1 MTPLNST
8 IFTLFLA
15 GLLFIL
21 FFTSRTPVKV
31 GQVISDPFLCHNG
44 ICTWSY
50 RLDMKGSTNTPC
62 SVRSPESTSTIV
74 HASAL
79 LNIQATSSLL
89 MDIGHGNNTNAT
101 TTSLAS
107 TTIAANAKGNL
118 FATSTLT
125 GFYPATSTVQ
135 SLGSHI
141 IGPNQ
146 YLNLRFGREAGITKG
161 SVGVC
166 EFIFRVL

>member
-1 MTPLNST
+1 MTPLNSFA
-8 IFTLFLA
+8 ISTLF
-15 GLLFIL
+15 GILLVVL
-21 FFTSRTPVKV
+21 FLTRTPVKV
-31 GQVISDPFLCHNG
+31 GQVISEAYLCHNG

-50 RLDMKGSTNTPC
+50 RLDMRGSTNTPC

-79 LNIQATSSLL
+79 LNIQATSSIL
-89 MDIGHGNNTNAT
+89 MDIGHGNNSNAT

-107 TTIAANAKGNL
+107 TTLAANAKGSL
-118 FATSTLT
+118 VATSTLN
-125 GFYPATSTVQ
+125 GFYPFTRN
-135 SLGSHI
+135 LENHI

-161 SVGVC
+161 SAGFC